1 MLKVAIALSVL
12 ALCCF
17 ASPVVAQGPIF
28 IGPQPRSVRE
38 HKVKLLPVGE
48 PAPNWE
54 LRDQEGKVH
63 SLGEYRGKV
72 VVMDF
77 WATWCGPCAE
87 VMPRMQKLHEKFAD
101 KGVVV
106 LGVNSWEENDPIAL
120 MQKKR
125 FSYRLLLK
133 GENLAEAYKV
143 TMLPVVYIIGDDGT
157 IIYCHGG
164 VDDKNLTSLI
174 QKYIEGRRIT

>member
-1 MLKVAIALSVL
+1 MLKAGFALSIL
-12 ALCCF
+12 ILC
-17 ASPVVAQGPIF
+17 SLGSILVAQGPIF
-28 IGPQPRSVRE
+28 VGPGPRTARE

-48 PAPNWE
+48 PAPSWE
-54 LRDQEGKVH
+54 LGDQEGKIH
-63 SLGEYRGKV
+63 SLAEYRGKV
-72 VVMDF
+72 VVMEF

-133 GENLAEAYKV
+133 GERLAEAYKV

-164 VDDKNLTSLI
+164 VDDKNLSSLI
-174 QKYIEGRRIT
+174 QKYIGGRRIT